1 MKKLLFS
8 LLIFAAPAL
17 LAGQNTNPEL
27 AAHLQK
33 AFEHYPRLVEAQIG
47 VQSAAVRT
55 DIQRAGYR
63 PTVSS
68 QASFQYLDPVAEAE
82 FGAGKFQF
90 QPKDNYNLGLT
101 GSGLLFDFGKTKA
114 QIDKAVAEAGLAQ
127 DNQEALKNALAYQV
141 AQLFYS
147 IVFTRKQMSVQTGQ
161 LQSLRANE
169 MLTKSKLDNGD
180 ALELDYLNAQVARAN
195 AENRIADL
203 EATLEKQMALM
214 SMLTGETTTTVTTET
229 FDFQK
234 AEVENAANQNPDLA
248 VAQSRILIAEKEIQ
262 VNRKFLRP
270 SINYNT
276 GVGFRNGY
284 QPDIAEFRFNWTV
297 GAGISY
303 PIYVGGRDKK
313 QLKLS
318 ELNLLAARSQA
329 QGISETISADLLQ
342 AAADQRA
349 AQAKLKTARTI
360 VAQATAALEIAQS
373 RFKNGVATNVDVITA
388 QSNLEQAQ
396 LTAISAEYQ
405 QCLAGLQTARLKGVH
420 IW

>member
-1 MKKLLFS
+1 MKKILFS
-8 LLIFAAPAL
+8 LLIVVAPAL
-17 LAGQNTNPEL
+17 LLSQKANPEL
-27 AAHLQK
+27 AALIQK
-33 AFEHYPRLVEAQIG
+33 AFGHYPHLVEAQIG
-47 VQSAAVRT
+47 VQSAGIRT
-55 DIQRAGYR
+55 DIQRAAYR
-63 PTVSS
+63 PTVSA

-82 FGAGKFQF
+82 FGTGKFQF

-101 GSGLLFDFGKTKA
+101 GSGLLFDFGRTKA

-127 DNQEALKNALAYQV
+127 DNQEAVKNALAYQV
-141 AQLFYS
+141 AQLFYG

-169 MLTKSKLDNGD
+169 TLTKSKLDNGD

-214 SMLTGETTTTVTTET
+214 SMLTGEATATVMTEA

-234 AEVENAANQNPDLA
+234 VEVENAESENPDLA

-262 VNRKFLRP
+262 VNRKFLHP
-270 SINYNT
+270 SVNYNT

-284 QPDIAEFRFNWTV
+284 QPDITEFRFNWSV

-329 QGISETISADLLQ
+329 QGLSEAISADLLN

-349 AQAKLKTARTI
+349 AQAKLKTSQTV
-360 VAQATAALEIAQS
+360 VAQATTALEIAQS
-373 RFKNGVATNVDVITA
+373 RFRNGVATNVDVISA
-388 QSNLEQAQ
+388 QNNLEQAQ
-396 LTAISAEYQ
+396 LTVISAEYQ
-405 QCLAGLQTARLKGVH
+405 QCLASLQTGRLKGVR